1 MPTVTADA
9 DGAELLT
16 VAQAAELLGVSERR
30 LRRALALEEN
40 AARTVAGTRRTVTG
54 TRRVTVLPPALV
66 ADLRAYFERETV
78 PPTPEAERGANG
90 GRNSNTNTAERG
102 ASSTA
107 MVLTAG
113 QIADLYE
120 RTLQAKD
127 AEIAT
132 LKQALEAER
141 EARRDAAQALAREQ
155 TLRALEPAQAASTP
169 GKRRPWWSWGA
180 RREEKP

>member
-66 ADLRAYFERETV
+66 ADLRACFERETAL
-78 PPTPEAERGANG
+78 PTPETERGANG
-90 GRNSNTNTAERG
+90 DTNAAERG
-102 ASSTA
+102 APSTA
-107 MVLTAG
+107 LVLTAG

-155 TLRALEPAQAASTP
+155 TLRALEPAQTASTP
-169 GKRRPWWSWGA
+169 GKRRPWWPWGA